1 MIRPILIFSAVAML
15 SSFASAQQCVK
26 KVVIEEDI
34 TKLSIPIVPPR
45 GLNLIFP
52 MRLYDDETI
61 YNLSTNDIWSYNKAK
76 GTKLVSINYSQIVL
90 ERNGIMSDF
99 TIMNDD
105 LIFTIE
111 LVQRLKGH
119 CSNYKFVL
127 SGAMSEKI
135 AARNSTAP
143 KTESRSKAPTIESI
157 LRYVTDAISSKKKS
171 KRLYIKKKKTLSKA
185 ESITVFIDKV
195 VNHGD
200 FNVLHGGLHHKGHS
214 SNDLMIHTSL
224 LRKNSDPSKVYQGYT
239 TLPNSLDAN
248 GKIKFTITTYKK
260 DLTKDTSLSLVL
272 GDSNEEVN
280 ITW

>member
-1 MIRPILIFSAVAML
+1 MGSEMCIR
-15 SSFASAQQCVK
+15 
-26 KVVIEEDI
+26 D
-34 TKLSIPIVPPR
+34 R
-45 GLNLIFP
+45 
-52 MRLYDDETI
+52 
-61 YNLSTNDIWSYNKAK
+61 
-76 GTKLVSINYSQIVL
+76 
-90 ERNGIMSDF
+90 
-99 TIMNDD
+99 
-105 LIFTIE
+105 
-111 LVQRLKGH
+111 
-119 CSNYKFVL
+119 
-127 SGAMSEKI
+127 SEKI